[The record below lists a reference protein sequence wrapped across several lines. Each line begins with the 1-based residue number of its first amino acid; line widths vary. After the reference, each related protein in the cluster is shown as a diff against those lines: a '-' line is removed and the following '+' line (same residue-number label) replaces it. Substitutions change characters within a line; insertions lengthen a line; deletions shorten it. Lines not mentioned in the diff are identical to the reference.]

1 MYGLVNVW
9 MGVIIKM
16 LCDPISHYP
25 EKIDDMT
32 FFQDASLDNI
42 EIIKH
47 YNALITEGKYNEANE
62 YINQQEGIYGYFADF
77 FNLIENRIYSLQEY
91 LLTKPP
97 KNQPFIFYNKKG
109 YGIHIFS
116 DTDEIEDLSIIKLFS
131 PDETEFMD
139 LETLYA
145 FDNEKEIPEKLQI
158 YIDDTEMELDEIEPP
173 VITEDTIWI

>member
-1 MYGLVNVW
+1 MKKNQNVLKAMYGLVNVW
-9 MGVIIKM
+9 MEVIIKM

-47 YNALITEGKYNEANE
+47 YNDLIAKGKYNEANE

-109 YGIHIFS
+109 YGIYIFS

-131 PDETEFMD
+131 PDETEFREYLFGHWHLMSGFPMIK
-139 LETLYA
+139 TQ
-145 FDNEKEIPEKLQI
+145 NKN
-158 YIDDTEMELDEIEPP
+158 
-173 VITEDTIWI
+173 